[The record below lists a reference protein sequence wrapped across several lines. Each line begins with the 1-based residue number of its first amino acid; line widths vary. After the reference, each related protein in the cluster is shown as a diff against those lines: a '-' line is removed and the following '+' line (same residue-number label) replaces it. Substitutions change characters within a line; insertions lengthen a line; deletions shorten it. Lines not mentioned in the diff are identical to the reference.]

1 VEIIVVK
8 HRSRQFN
15 EITYNINRIEYN
27 TIVWGFVSIKTQQ
40 PLNSIDPFGRTGDSP
55 MG

>member
-8 HRSRQFN
+8 HRARQFN
-15 EITYNINRIEYN
+15 EITYNINRTEYN
-27 TIVWGFVSIKTQQ
+27 TIAWGWVPIKTQQ
-40 PLNSIDPFGRTGDSP
+40 PLNSTYPFGRTGDSP